1 MKKIVKE
8 EVYRAVKTSYAA
20 GTLCAILTMFG
31 CKSIPQNTIEGGSIM
46 NIDINKKAP
55 VIARQE
61 IIVNASI
68 EKVRSK
74 LTDIDNWVSWRS
86 SIIQSQL
93 LGPINEGTNFK
104 WKSDG
109 LSYNSKIHTYN
120 NNAFG
125 WTGTTTGAYAV
136 HNWYFTEENGKT
148 TVKVEESLEGFIIRI
163 IKKSMQK
170 KLLQMMEKDLM
181 ELKVECEK

>member
-1 MKKIVKE
+1 M
-8 EVYRAVKTSYAA
+8 T
-20 GTLCAILTMFG
+20 
-31 CKSIPQNTIEGGSIM
+31 
-46 NIDINKKAP
+46 IDINNKAP

-61 IIVNASI
+61 IIINASI
-68 EKVRSK
+68 EKVLSI
-74 LTDIDNWVSWRS
+74 LTDIDNWGNWCS

-93 LGPINEGTNFK
+93 LAPINEGVNFK

-109 LSYNSKIHTYN
+109 LSYKSKIHTYN
-120 NNAFG
+120 RNAFG

-163 IKKSMQK
+163 MKNSMRK
-170 KLLQMMEKDLM
+170 KLLQMMENDLM
-181 ELKVECEK
+181 ELKTECEK